1 MDQSNNYSNKNSQEQ
16 IEYDVFYDECKE
28 DGYWHCFL
36 FVPKDKIEDIHQ
48 LIIKARQYSSF
59 NDTIHYKNIT
69 AKTKKYAPN
78 VQFVRILI
86 DILLYILQQQKVDAC
101 IHWGKHKIDKYE
113 NKIGAKLTIFRKI
126 YDRVTRSENQKTIEA
141 TFRMGLKGALHYL
154 FQDEHPIIN
163 NIYVDY
169 SDENFNN
176 QFRASNMWEKVK
188 GELRDN
194 ISYTHQSEIKCISKN
209 KYNLDSAESQ
219 FMQFVDVIVG
229 AFRTCINKNVDF
241 KARYYATKSML
252 QLIKKEYTNK
262 ARMENSRYFKGY
274 IFSEAY
280 LEDDKWV
287 FRPMKIKSEQEQI
300 DIFQDDDLR

>member
-1 MDQSNNYSNKNSQEQ
+1 
-16 IEYDVFYDECKE
+16 
-28 DGYWHCFL
+28 
-36 FVPKDKIEDIHQ
+36 
-48 LIIKARQYSSF
+48 
-59 NDTIHYKNIT
+59 
-69 AKTKKYAPN
+69 
-78 VQFVRILI
+78 
-86 DILLYILQQQKVDAC
+86 
-101 IHWGKHKIDKYE
+101 
-113 NKIGAKLTIFRKI
+113 
-126 YDRVTRSENQKTIEA
+126 
-141 TFRMGLKGALHYL
+141 MGLKGALHYL